1 MKRVYLVKN
10 HRSVWGVLIVLIGYG
25 SNGNRYSERERLE
38 WIVYCSITNINL
50 QRQLLAVYQ
59 FWAILSLGKKESVIV
74 SAVILAHASGKQEK
88 IKAVLVLKRLSRV
101 QWTLDATVIGWM
113 AEVQGGTVVETGC
126 DDFLSRIGCMTRKGE
141 DLEWGWDG
149 IRGWYLWY
157 AEKTITC
164 HICVITCVTR

>member
-1 MKRVYLVKN
+1 MKRVYLEKN

-25 SNGNRYSERERLE
+25 SNGSRYSERERLE

-88 IKAVLVLKRLSRV
+88 IKAVLVLKRLSSV

-113 AEVQGGTVVETGC
+113 AEVQGGTVETGC

-164 HICVITCVTR
+164 HICVITCVAR